1 MSPSGQPVP
10 CVASHRWQLMAD
22 SCRIVPGTADPTW
35 HRVDSEQC
43 SVRQVF
49 AAIDCNY
56 DKGQLSSVGAHRPPL
71 PTLPPST
78 EPLRSRKL
86 WQDYNQ
92 GRFPCRVPIITIL
105 PDTLQEGALKD
116 GNPTQLREPVVTSLD
131 CCVLLRGLPSLS
143 QYLAAAPAS
152 DLILERLPTNQ
163 RPSSLSGREPSIG
176 SNTRSTS
183 ACFCSHPKS
192 IKYLT

>member
-1 MSPSGQPVP
+1 MLTQSSAVCARCLLLLIVIMTRGSYHQWARIDRLSQPSPHQ
-10 CVASHRWQLMAD
+10 Q
-22 SCRIVPGTADPTW
+22 
-35 HRVDSEQC
+35 
-43 SVRQVF
+43 
-49 AAIDCNY
+49 N
-56 DKGQLSSVGAHRPPL
+56 
-71 PTLPPST
+71 
-78 EPLRSRKL
+78 PLRSRKL

-105 PDTLQEGALKD
+105 PNTLQEGAPKD

-143 QYLAAAPAS
+143 RYLAAAPAS
-152 DLILERLPTNQ
+152 DLILESLPTNQ

-192 IKYLT
+192 LEYLT

>member
-1 MSPSGQPVP
+1 
-10 CVASHRWQLMAD
+10 MAD

-56 DKGQLSSVGAHRPPL
+56 DKGQLSSVGAHRPLL

-116 GNPTQLREPVVTSLD
+116 GNPTQLREPVHN
-131 CCVLLRGLPSLS
+131 G
-143 QYLAAAPAS
+143 PAV
-152 DLILERLPTNQ
+152 N
-163 RPSSLSGREPSIG
+163 
-176 SNTRSTS
+176 
-183 ACFCSHPKS
+183 
-192 IKYLT
+192 